1 MMNWGRVALVV
12 GTFTMMPSFEAGA
25 GWTDGKAAASVI
37 GQPDLTS
44 GDANQGGAQ
53 PTAAT
58 LNSPQ
63 GVALDPTSG
72 KFFVCDSFN
81 HRVLRYASPTAFI
94 NGGSA
99 EAVFGQANF
108 AAVTAGNQRNKFNTP
123 SGIFVDRA
131 GNLWVADSANNRAV
145 MFLNASSRAS
155 GVDADGLIGSASFDV
170 NAAGNSDGQLRQ
182 PQDVAVD
189 GSGRVWIA
197 DWQNHRI
204 LRFDNGAADAVAN
217 AGDPGNNLA
226 LADAVLGQS
235 GFGLSQTNRGSGT
248 PVRNGLNQPWKIA
261 LDPAGNL
268 WVSDGVNQRV
278 LYFEDPASKANG
290 ANADGLLGQVNF
302 TTNAALEVRAD
313 RLWGPRGL
321 AVDSLGALWVAEE
334 INHRVVRFDTPIAS
348 AVANAND
355 TELTP
360 PSASGVIGQPG
371 FETSGANSTATG
383 LTAPRDLETSAY
395 GDLWVA
401 EKGDATGGHRVSR
414 FTPDADS
421 YRSDGS
427 VGTKATNLKGNQV
440 YNLTGA
446 GQKVV
451 VFSEKRK
458 KAVIFAGS
466 DNDGEFA
473 DDFRVLGSPG
483 DKDFKVKYFSV
494 KNQKR
499 NISADVKTGGFI
511 ERAVLIGED
520 REYLIEVKP
529 KASTKNK
536 VKLWRMSLDLVSLRG
551 GGGDRVKG
559 TVKTRK

>member
-1 MMNWGRVALVV
+1 MMRWGRVVLVA
-12 GTFTMMPSFEAGA
+12 GILTGMPASGARA

-37 GQPDLTS
+37 GQPDFTS
-44 GDANQGGAQ
+44 GSDNQGGSQ

-72 KFFVCDSFN
+72 KFFVCDTLN
-81 HRVLRYASPTAFI
+81 HRVLRYASPTAFVI
-94 NGGSA
+94 GGAA
-99 EAVFGQANF
+99 EAAFGQTNF
-108 AAVTAGNQRNKFNTP
+108 AAVTSGSQRNKLNTP
-123 SGIFVDRA
+123 AGIFVDRA
-131 GNLWVADSANNRAV
+131 GNLWVADSSNNRLV
-145 MFLNASSRAS
+145 MFLNAAGRAS
-155 GVDADGLIGSASFDV
+155 GVNADGLIGSATFDV
-170 NAAGNSDGQLRQ
+170 TAAGNSEGQLRQ

-189 GSGRVWIA
+189 GSGRVWVA

-217 AGDPGNNLA
+217 ADDSGDNLA
-226 LADAVLGQS
+226 LADGVLGQS

-248 PVRNGLNQPWKIA
+248 PVRNGLNQPWKLA

-290 ANADGLLGQVNF
+290 ANADGVLGQVNF
-302 TTNAALEVRAD
+302 TTNAAPEIRAD
-313 RLWGPRGL
+313 RFWGPRGL

-334 INHRVVRFDTPIAS
+334 INHRVVRFDTPIAT
-348 AVANAND
+348 ATANAND
-355 TELTP
+355 SELTP
-360 PSASGVIGQPG
+360 PAANGVLGQAD
-371 FETSGANSTATG
+371 FESNGANSTASG

-427 VGTKATNLKGNQV
+427 VGTKATNLKGNQL

-446 GQKVV
+446 GQKVT

-458 KAVIFAGS
+458 KAVMFAGA
-466 DNDGEFA
+466 DNDGEYA
-473 DDFRVLGSPG
+473 DDLRVLGSPG
-483 DKDFKVKYFSV
+483 DKDFKVKYFSM
-494 KNQKR
+494 KNGKR
-499 NISADVKTGGFI
+499 NISGDVKTRGFI
-511 ERAVLIGED
+511 ERAILVDQD

-536 VKLWRMSLDLVSLRG
+536 VKLWRMSLDFVSLRG
-551 GGGDRVKG
+551 GGTDRVKG

>member
-1 MMNWGRVALVV
+1 M
-12 GTFTMMPSFEAGA
+12 AGIFFFSSVQAANA
-25 GWTDGKAAASVI
+25 GWTDGKMAASVI
-37 GQPDLTS
+37 GQPDFVS
-44 GDANQGGAQ
+44 GNANQGGSQ
-53 PTAAT
+53 PAAAT

-81 HRVLRYASPTAFI
+81 HRVLRYPSPTAFI

-99 EAVFGQANF
+99 EAVFGQTNF
-108 AAVTAGNQRNKFNTP
+108 SSFTAGSQRNKLSSP
-123 SGIFVDRA
+123 AGITVDRA

-145 MFLNASSRAS
+145 MFLNAASRAS
-155 GVDADGLIGSASFDV
+155 GADADGLIGSASFDV
-170 NAAGNSDGQLRQ
+170 TAAGNSEGQLRQ
-182 PQDVAVD
+182 PQDIEVD

-204 LRFDNGAADAVAN
+204 LRFDSGAADAVAN
-217 AGDPGNNLA
+217 AGDSGDNLA

-278 LYFEDPASKANG
+278 LYFEDAAAKANG
-290 ANADGLLGQVNF
+290 ANADGVLGQVNF
-302 TTNAALEVRAD
+302 TTNAAPEVRAD
-313 RLWGPRGL
+313 RFWGPRGL
-321 AVDSLGALWVAEE
+321 VVDSLGALWVAEE
-334 INHRVVRFDTPIAS
+334 INHRVVRFDTPIAA

-360 PSASGVIGQPG
+360 PSANGVIGQPG

-383 LTAPRDLETSAY
+383 LSAPRDLETSAY

-427 VGTKATNLKGNQV
+427 IGTKEMNLKGNQV

-458 KAVIFAGS
+458 KASIFAGS
-466 DNDGEFA
+466 DNDGEYA

-499 NISADVKTGGFI
+499 NITGDVRTGGFI
-511 ERAVLIGED
+511 ERAVITGEN
-520 REYLIEVKP
+520 RGYLIEVKP

-551 GGGDRVKG
+551 GGTDRVKG
-559 TVKTRK
+559 TVKTKK